1 MLVRD
6 RTRSSGP
13 RHGVNETFADEFSSS
28 RRGSFSS
35 PAGRAE
41 PERLAPVSG
50 SLLLLVTVFGVTF
63 VAELPDK
70 SLFASLVLGTRYRPA
85 SVWLGVAAAFAVH
98 IGLSVGAGRLLTL
111 APESVID
118 FVSAGLFLGG
128 AIWML
133 RSASEDESEPGPDA
147 ARMGAPSPS
156 FLRVFATS
164 FTVVFIGEWGDVT
177 QITTAN
183 FVARYN
189 DPLIIGVAALAA
201 LWTVSA
207 LAVFGGAKLL
217 QRVPMHWVRL
227 VGAVGLTSLGIYS
240 LVRAIGSLG

>member
-28 RRGSFSS
+28 WRGSFLYL
-35 PAGRAE
+35 PGRAE
-41 PERLAPVSG
+41 PERLALVS
-50 SLLLLVTVFGVTF
+50 SSLLLVTVFAVTF
-63 VAELPDK
+63 VSELPDK

-85 SVWLGVAAAFAVH
+85 HVWLGVAAAFAVH
-98 IGLSVGAGRLLTL
+98 VALSAGAGGLLTL
-111 APESVID
+111 APDAVID
-118 FVSAGLFLGG
+118 FVTAGLFLGG

-133 RSASEDESEPGPDA
+133 RSASEDENEPGPDA
-147 ARMGAPSPS
+147 ARMGAPAPG
-156 FLRVFATS
+156 FLRVFATG

-183 FVARYN
+183 FVARYH
-189 DPLIIGVAALAA
+189 DPLIIAIAALAA

-217 QRVPMHWVRL
+217 ARVPMRWVRL
-227 VGAVGLTSLGIYS
+227 AGAVALASLGIYS
-240 LVRAIGSLG
+240 LVRAIASLS

>member
-1 MLVRD
+1 MSD
-6 RTRSSGP
+6 
-13 RHGVNETFADEFSSS
+13 
-28 RRGSFSS
+28 
-35 PAGRAE
+35 
-41 PERLAPVSG
+41 
-50 SLLLLVTVFGVTF
+50 LLLLVTVFAVTF
-63 VAELPDK
+63 IAELPDK

-85 SVWLGVAAAFAVH
+85 HVWLGVAAAFAVH
-98 IGLSVGAGRLLTL
+98 VALAVVAGGLLTL
-111 APESVID
+111 APQSVID
-118 FVSAGLFLGG
+118 FVTAGLFLGG

-133 RSASEDESEPGPDA
+133 RSAKADENEPGPDA
-147 ARMGAPSPS
+147 ARLGAPAPS

-189 DPLIIGVAALAA
+189 EPLIVGVAAVAA

-217 QRVPMHWVRL
+217 QRVPVRWVRL
-227 VGAVGLTSLGIYS
+227 VGVVALTSLGIYS
-240 LVRAIGSLG
+240 LVRAVGSLG

>member
-1 MLVRD
+1 
-6 RTRSSGP
+6 
-13 RHGVNETFADEFSSS
+13 VNETFADEFSSS
-28 RRGSFSS
+28 WRGSFLCL
-35 PAGRAE
+35 PGRAE
-41 PERLAPVSG
+41 LERLALVS
-50 SLLLLVTVFGVTF
+50 SSLLLVTVFAVTF

-70 SLFASLVLGTRYRPA
+70 SLFASLVLGTRYRPGH
-85 SVWLGVAAAFAVH
+85 VWLGVAAAFAVH
-98 IGLSVGAGRLLTL
+98 VTLSVVAGGLLTL

-133 RSASEDESEPGPDA
+133 RSTSEDENEPGPDA
-147 ARMGAPSPS
+147 ARMGAPAPGV
-156 FLRVFATS
+156 LRVFATS

-201 LWTVSA
+201 QWTLSA
-207 LAVFGGAKLL
+207 RAVFGGAKLL
-217 QRVPMHWVRL
+217 QRVPMRWVRL
-227 VGAVGLTSLGIYS
+227 VGAVALTGLGIYI
-240 LVRAIGSLG
+240 LIRAIGSLG

>member
-1 MLVRD
+1 MSD
-6 RTRSSGP
+6 
-13 RHGVNETFADEFSSS
+13 
-28 RRGSFSS
+28 
-35 PAGRAE
+35 
-41 PERLAPVSG
+41 
-50 SLLLLVTVFGVTF
+50 LLLLVTVFAVTF
-63 VAELPDK
+63 IAELPDK

-85 SVWLGVAAAFAVH
+85 QVWLGVAAAFAVH
-98 IGLSVGAGRLLTL
+98 VVLAVVAGGLLTL
-111 APESVID
+111 APRSVID
-118 FVSAGLFLGG
+118 FVTAGLFLGG

-133 RSASEDESEPGPDA
+133 RSAKADENEPGPDA
-147 ARMGAPSPS
+147 ARLGAPAPS

-189 DPLIIGVAALAA
+189 DPLIVGVAAMAA

-217 QRVPMHWVRL
+217 ERVPVRWVRL
-227 VGAVGLTSLGIYS
+227 VGAAALTSLGIYS
-240 LVRAIGSLG
+240 LVRAVGSLG

>member
-28 RRGSFSS
+28 WRGSFVSL
-35 PAGRAE
+35 PGRAG
-41 PERLAPVSG
+41 PERLALVS
-50 SLLLLVTVFGVTF
+50 SWLLLVTVFAVTF
-63 VAELPDK
+63 LAELPDK

-85 SVWLGVAAAFAVH
+85 QVWLGVAAAFAVH
-98 IGLSVGAGRLLTL
+98 VTLSVAAGGLLTL
-111 APESVID
+111 APAPVID
-118 FVSAGLFLGG
+118 FISAGLFLAG
-128 AIWML
+128 AIWLL
-133 RSASEDESEPGPDA
+133 RTASQDENEPGPDA
-147 ARMGAPSPS
+147 ARMGAPPPG
-156 FLRVFATS
+156 LGRVFATA

-183 FVARYN
+183 FVARYS

-217 QRVPMHWVRL
+217 QRVPVRWVRRA
-227 VGAVGLTSLGIYS
+227 GAVALTSLGIYS
-240 LVRAIGSLG
+240 LLRAIGSLG

>member
-28 RRGSFSS
+28 WRGSFLYL
-35 PAGRAE
+35 PGRAE
-41 PERLAPVSG
+41 PERLALVS
-50 SLLLLVTVFGVTF
+50 SSLLLVTVFAVTF
-63 VAELPDK
+63 VSELPDK

-85 SVWLGVAAAFAVH
+85 HVWLGVAAAFAVH
-98 IGLSVGAGRLLTL
+98 VALSAGAGGLLTL
-111 APESVID
+111 APDAVID
-118 FVSAGLFLGG
+118 FVTAGLFLGG

-133 RSASEDESEPGPDA
+133 RSTSEDENEPGPDA
-147 ARMGAPSPS
+147 ARMGAPAPG
-156 FLRVFATS
+156 FLRVFATG

-183 FVARYN
+183 FVARYH
-189 DPLIIGVAALAA
+189 DPLIIAIAALAA

-217 QRVPMHWVRL
+217 ARVPMRWVRL
-227 VGAVGLTSLGIYS
+227 AGAVALASLGIYS
-240 LVRAIGSLG
+240 LVRAIASLS

>member
-1 MLVRD
+1 
-6 RTRSSGP
+6 
-13 RHGVNETFADEFSSS
+13 VNETFADESSS
-28 RRGSFSS
+28 FWRGSLLY

-41 PERLAPVSG
+41 LERLRLVSD
-50 SLLLLVTVFGVTF
+50 LLLLVTVFAVTF
-63 VAELPDK
+63 IAELPDK

-85 SVWLGVAAAFAVH
+85 HVWLGVAAAFAVH
-98 IGLSVGAGRLLTL
+98 VALAVVAGGLLTL
-111 APESVID
+111 APQSVID
-118 FVSAGLFLGG
+118 FVTAGLFLTG

-133 RSASEDESEPGPDA
+133 RSAKADENEPGPDA
-147 ARMGAPSPS
+147 ARLGAPAPS

-189 DPLIIGVAALAA
+189 APLIVGVGAVAA

-217 QRVPMHWVRL
+217 QRVPVRWVRL
-227 VGAVGLTSLGIYS
+227 VGAVALTSLGIYS
-240 LVRAIGSLG
+240 LVRAVGSLG

>member
-1 MLVRD
+1 V
-6 RTRSSGP
+6 SSW
-13 RHGVNETFADEFSSS
+13 
-28 RRGSFSS
+28 
-35 PAGRAE
+35 
-41 PERLAPVSG
+41 
-50 SLLLLVTVFGVTF
+50 LLLVTIFAVTF

-70 SLFASLVLGTRYRPA
+70 SLFASLLLGTRYRPGP
-85 SVWLGVAAAFAVH
+85 VWLGVAAAFAVH
-98 IGLSVGAGRLLTL
+98 VILSVVAGGLLTL
-111 APESVID
+111 APRSVID

-133 RSASEDESEPGPDA
+133 RSAPEDENEPGPDA
-147 ARMGAPSPS
+147 ARMGAPPPG

-189 DPLIIGVAALAA
+189 DPAVIGVAALAA
-201 LWTVSA
+201 LWSVSA

-217 QRVPMHWVRL
+217 ARVPMRWVRL
-227 VGAVGLTSLGIYS
+227 AGAVALTGLGVYN

>member
-13 RHGVNETFADEFSSS
+13 KDGVNETFADECSSS
-28 RRGSFSS
+28 WRGSFLYLL
-35 PAGRAE
+35 GRAE
-41 PERLAPVSG
+41 PERLALVSG
-50 SLLLLVTVFGVTF
+50 LLLLVTVFAVTF

-70 SLFASLVLGTRYRPA
+70 SLFAALVLGTRYRPA
-85 SVWLGVAAAFAVH
+85 HVWLGVAAAFAVH
-98 IGLSVGAGRLLTL
+98 VGLAVGVGGLLTL
-111 APESVID
+111 APKSVID
-118 FVSAGLFLGG
+118 FVTAGLFLGG

-133 RSASEDESEPGPDA
+133 RSASEDENEPGPDA
-147 ARMGAPSPS
+147 ARLGAPAPS

-189 DPLIIGVAALAA
+189 APLIIGVAALTA

-207 LAVFGGAKLL
+207 LAVFGGAKVLE
-217 QRVPMHWVRL
+217 RVPVRLVRL
-227 VGAVGLTSLGIYS
+227 VGAVTLTSLGIYS

>member
-1 MLVRD
+1 VQLILAWVLLY
-6 RTRSSGP
+6 
-13 RHGVNETFADEFSSS
+13 
-28 RRGSFSS
+28 

-41 PERLAPVSG
+41 LERLRLVSD
-50 SLLLLVTVFGVTF
+50 LLLLVTVFAVTF
-63 VAELPDK
+63 IAELPDK

-85 SVWLGVAAAFAVH
+85 HVWLGVAAAFAVH
-98 IGLSVGAGRLLTL
+98 VALAVVAGGLLTL
-111 APESVID
+111 APQSVID
-118 FVSAGLFLGG
+118 FVTAGLFLAG

-133 RSASEDESEPGPDA
+133 RSAKADENEPGPDA
-147 ARMGAPSPS
+147 ARLGAPAPS

-189 DPLIIGVAALAA
+189 APLIVGVGAVAA

-217 QRVPMHWVRL
+217 QRVPVRWVRL
-227 VGAVGLTSLGIYS
+227 VGAVALTSLGIYS
-240 LVRAIGSLG
+240 LVRAVGSLG